1 MIRKSFVL
9 LYSAMALCAC
19 TPTVEV
25 RGNLPAVDAL
35 AQIQI
40 GETTEEQTQLLL
52 GTPSSITNYG
62 QENWHYIYQKIKT
75 VSFFTPREVDYAT
88 ITVSFDTNGKV
99 NSVTKLGKKDRKSID
114 LVTRETPS
122 AGREFSIMEQ
132 LVGNVGKFT
141 KADKGK

>member
-1 MIRKSFVL
+1 
-9 LYSAMALCAC
+9 
-19 TPTVEV
+19 
-25 RGNLPAVDAL
+25 
-35 AQIQI
+35 
-40 GETTEEQTQLLL
+40 
-52 GTPSSITNYG
+52 
-62 QENWHYIYQKIKT
+62 
-75 VSFFTPREVDYAT
+75 VDYAT

-99 NSVTKLGKKDRKSID
+99 DSVKKLGKKDRKSID